1 MSTPSKPAHPA
12 ADHHIN
18 TVVPELGS
26 DPSWDR
32 KDLGVLLSLSRD
44 GEGAFHSA
52 HSDANMNGA
61 LYGGQMVGQAMMAAA
76 EANRGSAPIHCV
88 QINFLTAGKP
98 GVPMR
103 YEVRQLMR
111 GLNFSV
117 QQVLGTQGP
126 RTVVSANVSFHRG
139 EPAPEFS
146 AALPDGVP
154 PPEELRSLRQVLIDS
169 ADLLPPLPT
178 LVKDRLGNSRSVEL
192 RPVDAERFLFERNRS
207 RASFRYWARVVEP
220 IAPEALALQQAAL
233 GYLSDY
239 WFPLTALE
247 PLVGTKLGTG
257 LYIASLNHSVW
268 FHRPVNPNEWLLIDA
283 TSPCTASARGLS
295 TATVYSRNGEVVA
308 SMAQESLFR
317 GWEQDAEGG
326 FMAPGLPDANRADE
340 ANRQA

>member
-1 MSTPSKPAHPA
+1 MTFPVSPGVPPVHRAESP
-12 ADHHIN
+12 IN

-32 KDLGVLLSLSRD
+32 KDLGVLLSVAP
-44 GEGAFHSA
+44 GEDGAFYSP
-52 HSDANMNGA
+52 HSDANMHGT
-61 LYGGQMVGQAMMAAA
+61 LYGGQLVGQAMMAAA
-76 EANRGSAPIHCV
+76 EANRGSAPVHCV
-88 QINFLTAGKP
+88 QVNFLTAGKP

-117 QQVLGTQGP
+117 QQVLGTQGT
-126 RTVVSANVSFHRG
+126 RTVISANVSFHRG

-146 AALPDGVP
+146 SAMPEGVP
-154 PPEELRSLRQVLIDS
+154 PPEELRSLRQVLIDC

-178 LVKDRLGNSRSVEL
+178 LVKDRLGNTRSVEL
-192 RPVDAERFLFERNRS
+192 RPVDAERFLFERNRKQA
-207 RASFRYWARVVEP
+207 RFRYWARVLEP
-220 IAPEALALQQAAL
+220 IAPQAQALQQAAL

-268 FHRPVNPNEWLLIDA
+268 FHRPVNPNEWLLFDA
-283 TSPCTASARGLS
+283 TSPCTANARGLS
-295 TATVYSRNGEVVA
+295 TATVYSRSGDVVA
-308 SMAQESLFR
+308 SLAQESLFR
-317 GWEQDAEGG
+317 GWTQDAEGG
-326 FMAPGLPDANRADE
+326 FMAPGLPEPSAENG
-340 ANRQA
+340 QA